1 MKKITFLVLIALV
14 FTTSNVFAS
23 NNNNTVNSNQNN
35 QPIQNSIQYQNATQ
49 KILQEQQLFLH
60 NNKTMRQQINRANQN
75 FQELINS
82 QR

>member
-1 MKKITFLVLIALV
+1 MKKILSLVLVALI
-14 FTTSNVFAS
+14 FTTSNAFAL
-23 NNNNTVNSNQNN
+23 NNNTTNNNQNN
-35 QPIQNSIQYQNATQ
+35 QPVQNSIQYQNATQ

-60 NNKTMRQQINRANQN
+60 NNKAMRQQIDRANQN

>member
-1 MKKITFLVLIALV
+1 MKKFSFLVLAALI

-23 NNNNTVNSNQNN
+23 NNNNTVNNTKDN
-35 QPIQNSIQYQNATQ
+35 QPVQNSIQYQNATQ

-60 NNKTMRQQINRANQN
+60 NNKAMRQQLNRANQN

-82 QR
+82 QK

>member
-1 MKKITFLVLIALV
+1 MKKFLSLVLVALI

-35 QPIQNSIQYQNATQ
+35 QPIQNSIQYQNATIQ
-49 KILQEQQLFLH
+49 ILQNQQQFLH
-60 NNKTMRQQINRANQN
+60 NNEALQKQLNEANQN
-75 FQELINS
+75 FQELIDS